1 TRELRQSER
10 LYRAV
15 GESMD
20 YGVWVCDARGRNVY
34 FSDSFLRLVGRTQEQ
49 MAGFGWCDVLHP
61 DDAED
66 SAATWLDSV
75 HTGNFWYR
83 EHRYLGI
90 DGHYHPVLAQGVPM
104 RDDEGRITGWA
115 GINLDISR
123 LKKTE
128 EALREAD
135 RRKDDFLATLAHE
148 LRNPLAPIRHA
159 TRLLGTGGIDPV
171 QAKMA
176 REIIGRQVARMALL
190 LDDLLE
196 VS

>member
-1 TRELRQSER
+1 
-10 LYRAV
+10 
-15 GESMD
+15 
-20 YGVWVCDARGRNVY
+20 
-34 FSDSFLRLVGRTQEQ
+34 
-49 MAGFGWCDVLHP
+49 

-159 TRLLGTGGIDPV
+159 TRLLGTGGIDAA
-171 QAKMA
+171 QAQMA
-176 REIIGRQVARMALL
+176 RAIIGRQVARMALL

-196 VS
+196 VSRITRGRLDLRKERVSLAALVKAALVPRRPQLEDKPHTLVVALHDTEADL